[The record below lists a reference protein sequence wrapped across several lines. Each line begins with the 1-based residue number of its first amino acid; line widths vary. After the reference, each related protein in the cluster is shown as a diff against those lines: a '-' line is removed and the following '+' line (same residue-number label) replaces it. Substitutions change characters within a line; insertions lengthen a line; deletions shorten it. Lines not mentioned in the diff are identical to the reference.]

1 MKQTSIIGII
11 ILLVLVGCG
20 DDKQSTDDFI
30 MVDVTASYPKKELIL
45 QNFMDVEYIPLETT
59 NEFICQGLVM
69 DIGKKYVIVINRN
82 FDGDIF
88 IFNRSGKGVKKI
100 NRKGQGNGEYTYIT
114 GITLDENR
122 NEMFVNEHLAKRII
136 VYDLDGNYKRTIP
149 YKQGALVT
157 NLYDYDENHFLSQN
171 VYSPENESSS
181 STFFLLSTQDGSW
194 TDIEL
199 PYGKRISPVIV
210 KRAADGIYAS
220 VPGNSFISSY
230 QGDWILSEPSADTIY
245 AHRPNGDLRPFMVRT
260 PSVQTMTPEVFLF
273 PGVLTDRYYFMQTV
287 KKECDFEK
295 NDKMPTVDLIYDRQE
310 KKIYHS
316 IVHNADFDN
325 REEDLSVCALNEEVA
340 FAVSLDALSLI
351 EGKGKLKG
359 QLKEI
364 AAHLGEED
372 NPVVMLAKIK
382 NF

>member
-1 MKQTSIIGII
+1 MLGA
-11 ILLVLVGCG
+11 ILFILMGCG
-20 DDKQSTDDFI
+20 VDKSDSLVT
-30 MVDVTASYPKKELIL
+30 VDVTVNYPKKELVL
-45 QNFMDVEYIPLETT
+45 QDFMDVEYIPLETT
-59 NEFICQGLVM
+59 DEFVVKGKITDVGKDILVLTNVRQGEIL
-69 DIGKKYVIVINRN
+69 I
-82 FDGDIF
+82 FD
-88 IFNRSGKGVKKI
+88 RSTGKGLKKI
-100 NRKGQGNGEYTYIT
+100 NRRGQGPEEYI
-114 GITLDENR
+114 LPFNVHLNKEED
-122 NEMFVNEHLAKRII
+122 EMFVNDGPSSKIQ

-273 PGVLTDRYYFMQTV
+273 PGVFTDRYYFMQTV

-364 AAHLGEED
+364 ATHLGEED
-372 NPVVMLAKIK
+372 NPVVMLAKMK

>member
-1 MKQTSIIGII
+1 MLGA
-11 ILLVLVGCG
+11 ILFILMGCG
-20 DDKQSTDDFI
+20 VDKSDSLVT
-30 MVDVTASYPKKELIL
+30 VDVTANYPKKELVL
-45 QNFMDVEYIPLETT
+45 QDFMDVEYIPLETT
-59 NEFICQGLVM
+59 DEFVVK
-69 DIGKKYVIVINRN
+69 GKITDV
-82 FDGDIF
+82 
-88 IFNRSGKGVKKI
+88 
-100 NRKGQGNGEYTYIT
+100 RKGQGPEEYI
-114 GITLDENR
+114 LPFNVHLNKEED
-122 NEMFVNEHLAKRII
+122 EMFVNDGPSSKIQ

-273 PGVLTDRYYFMQTV
+273 PGVLTDCYYFMQTV

-364 AAHLGEED
+364 ATHLGEED

>member
-1 MKQTSIIGII
+1 MAEVRKLTHMSISYNDSQLPVNRISLDIEKQ
-11 ILLVLVGCG
+11 
-20 DDKQSTDDFI
+20 
-30 MVDVTASYPKKELIL
+30 
-45 QNFMDVEYIPLETT
+45 PLEQALKVILKGTGFTYLIKDNYIMIVPEQNIKKAKSRNISGNVVDAKGEPLIGVTVIEKGTT
-59 NEFICQGLVM
+59 NGAV
-69 DIGKKYVIVINRN
+69 
-82 FDGDIF
+82 
-88 IFNRSGKGVKKI
+88 
-100 NRKGQGNGEYTYIT
+100 T
-114 GITLDENR
+114 
-122 NEMFVNEHLAKRII
+122 
-136 VYDLDGNYKRTIP
+136 DLDGNYKRTIP

-220 VPGNSFISSY
+220 IPGNSFISSY

-364 AAHLGEED
+364 ATHLGEED
-372 NPVVMLAKIK
+372 NPVVMLAKMK